1 MTNGATGTART
12 DPGGG
17 AAPPSAGKPLAI
29 NADTK
34 IAALLRGHGG
44 ALEAIIRLSPKFNK
58 LRNPLLRKLMA
69 SRTTIRMASKIGGC
83 TPADFFRELAPL
95 GFIAD
100 RASSP
105 AAEEVQLP
113 PPPFMA
119 QLGDGPHAELDVRPL
134 LEAGQDPFNRIL
146 QEVKALAPGQ
156 VLRLVNDFEPLPL
169 IQLLGKQGLESWTEV
184 MPGGVYRTY
193 FHKGAQARMPA
204 AKAPAG
210 DDFEAR
216 VQQFADRTRT
226 IDVRHLEMPLPML
239 TILEALEELPAGH
252 ALYVHHKRIPVF
264 LLPELEERKFQY
276 RAQELG
282 EGNVKLF
289 IFRP

>member
-1 MTNGATGTART
+1 MTNRPMGTAQAGT
-12 DPGGG
+12 GGG
-17 AAPPSAGKPLAI
+17 VAPPPAGRSLVI
-29 NADTK
+29 NADTR
-34 IAALLRGHGG
+34 IAVLLRGHPG

-69 SRTTIRMASKIGGC
+69 SRTTIRMASRIGGC

-95 GFIAD
+95 GFAAD
-100 RASSP
+100 H
-105 AAEEVQLP
+105 AAAAQAEAGPVP

-146 QEVKALAPGQ
+146 QEVKALGPGQ
-156 VLRLVNDFEPLPL
+156 VLRLINDFEPLPL

-184 MPGGVYRTY
+184 MPDGVYRTY
-193 FHKGAQARMPA
+193 FHRGTHTRLPEPA
-204 AKAPAG
+204 PPA
-210 DDFEAR
+210 DNDFTAR
-216 VQQFADRTRT
+216 VQQFAGRTRT

-264 LLPELEERKFQY
+264 LLPELEERQFQY